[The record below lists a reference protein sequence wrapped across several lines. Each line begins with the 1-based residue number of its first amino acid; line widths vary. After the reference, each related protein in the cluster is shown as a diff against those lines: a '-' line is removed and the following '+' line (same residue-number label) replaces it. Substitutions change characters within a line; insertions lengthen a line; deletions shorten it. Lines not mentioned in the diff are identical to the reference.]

1 MKKPKHWINALNY
14 HMYFKKVKDI
24 NNKVIAR
31 IRGPKILTANDDFI
45 ESVTNTDVI
54 KKLTLKDFGK
64 NHITHNIVDERTNM
78 IVAQLD
84 NKFNVFSLDG
94 LYIGTLHNHLI
105 SVVVFYSILF
115 ITFLSLLIS
124 LLFLK
129 QTVRLVVDSSII
141 INESDGQVVVENWNI
156 FGKLESEKLLYPGK
170 TDVYIFEITNQNDN
184 DLHMVVDFRDINFEE
199 IPMMFKLKHGSEY
212 LFGSQT
218 EWVEVETLLVEDFTL
233 KANTTEQFVLE
244 WAWLGNDDELDTFIG
259 TTDDAIYTLEVKV
272 VTTIIE

>member
-14 HMYFKKVKDI
+14 HVYFKKVKDI

-31 IRGPKILTANDDFI
+31 VRGSKILTVNDDFI
-45 ESVTNTDVI
+45 ESVTNSDVP

-64 NHITHNIVDERTNM
+64 NHITHNIVDERSDV
-78 IVAQLD
+78 IVAQMD
-84 NKFNVFSLDG
+84 NNFNIFSLEG

-105 SVVVFYSILF
+105 SVVIFYGILF

-124 LLFLK
+124 LLLLK
-129 QTVRLVVDSSII
+129 QTVRLVVDSTII

-170 TDVYIFEITNQNDN
+170 TDAYIFEISNTNDN
-184 DLHMVVDFRDINFEE
+184 DLHMIIDFRDINFDE
-199 IPMMFKLKHGSEY
+199 IPMKFKLKHGDEY
-212 LFGSQT
+212 LFGNET
-218 EWVEVETLLVEDFTL
+218 EWVEVEVLLVEDFVL
-233 KANTTEQFVLE
+233 KNNSTEQFVLE
-244 WAWLGNDDELDTFIG
+244 WAWLGNDDQLDTIIG